1 LLARPLSEPQ
11 RRVLL
16 EERRLLAALRVDLER
31 LSASSEDR
39 RSLELA
45 LGQLDQPFLLVVVG
59 EFNSGKSTFVNAL
72 LGERLLEDGVTPT
85 TRRLQLVAHA
95 DADVASLS
103 AEVDVAK
110 AAADWLREVHL
121 VDTPGTNAIEREHE
135 LLTRSFVP
143 RADMV
148 LFVTSA
154 DRPFTESERAFLASI
169 REWGKKVV
177 VVVNKIDILESGEE
191 VDRVLGFVREGV
203 IGLLGFEPEVW
214 PVSARAALRAKRDGN
229 GEGALERSRLP
240 ELEAAILRRLEDDE
254 RVRLK
259 LLNPIGLGARLVD
272 AYAES
277 VRSALGVLAE
287 DVAAVDAVE
296 RDLEGYREDLRHD
309 FRFRMA
315 DIDNALH
322 EFEGRGRRFFDETLR
337 FGRVFDLLNRE
348 RIKAEFEREAVGDV
362 PQQVERRVLEIVDWL
377 VEADLRQWQAIS
389 ERLEQRRSR
398 HGDRVV
404 GRVAR
409 ALEDDR
415 GRLLATVG
423 RAARATVDGYD
434 REAEA
439 SRLAES
445 VRSAVAGAALLGAG
459 ALGLGTAVTL
469 LASTTAA
476 DVTGL
481 VAASTLA
488 VVGLLV
494 IPTRRKRAKR
504 ELAERIAELR
514 RRLSG
519 AITGQ
524 FEREV
529 ERDVQRIREAIAP
542 YSRFVRRERARLD
555 GLAESLRDH
564 AARIADLRAEVEAL

>member
-1 LLARPLSEPQ
+1 VLARPLSEPQ
-11 RRVLL
+11 RRLL
-16 EERRLLAALRVDLER
+16 AEERSLLAALRVDLER
-31 LSASSEDR
+31 LSASPEDA
-39 RSLELA
+39 RSLDVA
-45 LGQLDQPFLLVVVG
+45 LGQLDEPFLLVVVG
-59 EFNSGKSTFVNAL
+59 EFNSGKSTFINAL
-72 LGERLLEDGVTPT
+72 LGEALLEEGVTPT
-85 TRRLQLVAHA
+85 TQRLQLIAHQ
-95 DADVASLS
+95 DAELPRS
-103 AEVDVAK
+103 APEVHLEK
-110 AAADWLREVHL
+110 ARVEWLREVHL

-135 LLTRSFVP
+135 VLTRRFVP

-169 REWGKKVV
+169 REWGKKVA
-177 VVVNKIDILESGEE
+177 VVVNKIDILETEEE
-191 VDRVLGFVREGV
+191 VERVLGFVRQGV
-203 IGLLGFEPEVW
+203 LTLLGFEPEVW
-214 PVSARAALRAKRDGN
+214 PVSSRSALRAKLQQDGT
-229 GEGALERSRLP
+229 GALERSRFP
-240 ELEAAILRRLEDDE
+240 ELEAAVRERLQDDE

-259 LLNPIGLGARLVD
+259 LLNPLGVGGRLVES
-272 AYAES
+272 YSES
-277 VRSALGVLAE
+277 VVSALGLLAE
-287 DVAAVDAVE
+287 DVAAVEAVE
-296 RDLEGYREDLRHD
+296 RDLDGYREDLRHD
-309 FRFRMA
+309 FGFRMA

-322 EFEGRGRRFFDETLR
+322 EFERRGNRFFDETLR
-337 FGRVFDLLNRE
+337 FGRVLDLLNRD

-389 ERLEQRRSR
+389 ERLEERRSK

-445 VRSAVAGAALLGAG
+445 VRAAVTGAALLGAG
-459 ALGLGTAVTL
+459 ALGVGTVVTL

-504 ELAERIAELR
+504 ELAERIADLR
-514 RRLSG
+514 RRLSE

-524 FEREV
+524 FEREL

-542 YSRFVRRERARLD
+542 YSRFVRRERERLD
-555 GLAESLRDH
+555 ALGESLGAH
-564 AARIADLRAEVEAL
+564 GARIAALRGEIEAL

>member
-1 LLARPLSEPQ
+1 VLSRPLSDRQ
-11 RRVLL
+11 
-16 EERRLLAALRVDLER
+16 RRLLSEERGVLGALRVDLER
-31 LSASSEDR
+31 LSASGEDT
-39 RSLELA
+39 RSLEVA
-45 LGQLDQPFLLVVVG
+45 LEQLDEPFLLVVVG
-59 EFNSGKSTFVNAL
+59 EFNSGKSSFINAL
-72 LGERLLEDGVTPT
+72 LGEALLEEGVTPT
-85 TRRLQLVAHA
+85 TQRLQLIAHA
-95 DADVASLS
+95 DAELPRS
-103 AEVDVAK
+103 ARELHVERARVE
-110 AAADWLREVHL
+110 WLREVHL

-135 LLTRSFVP
+135 LLTRRFVP

-169 REWGKKVV
+169 REWGKKVA
-177 VVVNKIDILESGEE
+177 VVVNKIDILETEQE
-191 VDRVLGFVREGV
+191 VVRVLDFVRQGV
-203 IGLLGFEPEVW
+203 VSLLGFEPEVW
-214 PVSARAALRAKRDGN
+214 PVSSRSALRAKLQGDG
-229 GEGALERSRLP
+229 GDALERSRLP
-240 ELEAAILRRLEDDE
+240 ELEVAVRERLQDDE

-259 LLNPIGLGARLVD
+259 LLNPIGVASRLVES
-272 AYAES
+272 YAES
-277 VRSALGVLAE
+277 VASALALLAE
-287 DVAAVDAVE
+287 DVGAVDAVE
-296 RDLEGYREDLRHD
+296 SDLDGYRQDLRHD
-309 FRFRMA
+309 FGFRMA

-322 EFEGRGRRFFDETLR
+322 EFERRGNRFFDETLR
-337 FGRVFDLLNRE
+337 FGRVLDLLNRD

-377 VEADLRQWQAIS
+377 VEADLKQWQAIS
-389 ERLEQRRSR
+389 ERLEERRIK

-445 VRSAVAGAALLGAG
+445 VRAAVTGAALLGAG
-459 ALGLGTAVTL
+459 ALGVGTVVTL

-481 VAASTLA
+481 VAASTMA

-504 ELAERIAELR
+504 ELAERIADLR
-514 RRLSG
+514 RRLSE

-524 FEREV
+524 FEREL
-529 ERDVQRIREAIAP
+529 ERDVQRMREAIAP
-542 YSRFVRRERARLD
+542 YSRFVRRERERLD
-555 GLAESLRDH
+555 GLGESLRWH
-564 AARIADLRAEVEAL
+564 AERLAALRLEIEGL